1 MPDLPTFMYFLAV
14 IGGAIVLGVVIA
26 YGLTRNKER
35 SAAQKRATEAGTH
48 RIYEKEE
55 REV

>member
-14 IGGAIVLGVVIA
+14 IGGAIILGIAIA

-35 SAAQKRATEAGTH
+35 TAAQKRATEAGAH
-48 RIYEKEE
+48 QIYEKEE